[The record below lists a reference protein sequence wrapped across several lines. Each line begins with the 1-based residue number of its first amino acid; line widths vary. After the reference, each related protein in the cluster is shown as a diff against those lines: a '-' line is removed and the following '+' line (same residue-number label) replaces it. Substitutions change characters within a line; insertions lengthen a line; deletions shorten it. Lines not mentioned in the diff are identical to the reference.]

1 MQLDERGR
9 ISFPSQFRACIGEQL
24 YISPDNNY
32 RGFLVVRSEEGYQK
46 QIAFLEAEGAKNGD
60 NSEEIGNCVRDFTMQ
75 TAQVTADKNGRL
87 TLTGE
92 LKGYSGLEENGKPVK
107 NERAVIVGIGDHA
120 EIWAESRLRA
130 YEEQRRKEGLLKRK
144 RADAAHAAK
153 LIADE
158 D

>member
-1 MQLDERGR
+1 MVFVPVFEESQSPVPL
-9 ISFPSQFRACIGEQL
+9 SFSVVEEQL
-24 YISPDNNY
+24 
-32 RGFLVVRSEEGYQK
+32 GFYVNHGRLVAVLDSLR
-46 QIAFLEAEGAKNGD
+46 
-60 NSEEIGNCVRDFTMQ
+60 Q

-92 LKGYSGLEENGKPVK
+92 LKEYSGLEADGKPVK